1 MNTINTYVIFHSL
14 NLYCHSLPIPIGS
27 PTSAAFPTISGVEIV
42 RVSSFSE
49 HLQTIIVYCNT
60 GTFLRAWSNQVSLF
74 APNLR
79 QLLSLKINSR
89 HKLSQEILRN
99 WIGSTQHTN
108 FEKLSEFKEPEW
120 VSFLPSAS
128 PPHLSPRCCCM
139 HASFVK
145 FTFFLSEW
153 CRLFANVEALSFLV
167 RAILY
172 GLKNLRFITAFR
184 QLCAWAKVSRLI
196 LSVLCLPLAI
206 YIPESVSMSLEFP
219 GRL

>member
-42 RVSSFSE
+42 WVSSFSE

-60 GTFLRAWSNQVSLF
+60 GTSLRAWSNQVSLF

-99 WIGSTQHTN
+99 WIGSTAYQLWKT
-108 FEKLSEFKEPEW
+108 KRVQGARM
-120 VSFLPSAS
+120 VSFLPSVS
-128 PPHLSPRCCCM
+128 PPHRSPRCCCM
-139 HASFVK
+139 HTSFVK

-153 CRLFANVEALSFLV
+153 CRLFVNVEALSFLV

-172 GLKNLRFITAFR
+172 GLKNLRSITEFR